1 MARVREFYK
10 GRKKRRNYALIPFIL
25 LLILIGL
32 LLVVFYGLQQYAVI
46 TDEGVEVK
54 LPLMEEEGQT
64 EVDDQGHEVKVFPQV
79 ETELVFDQPDYSH
92 IQASAGRYLNGIK
105 AIFVPAADVTVEKI
119 PEYTQR
125 LNRGNALVLEMKAR
139 DGMLL
144 WASQSDAARGY
155 GLSATPE
162 QDAAVREVIEY
173 IQSYEEKDVYLAAQ
187 ISCCI
192 DALYTSRST
201 GVALRTEGGMN
212 YTDDRGTWLDP
223 YNADVRHY
231 AAQLA
236 QELYDM
242 GFDEVI
248 LADVEHPIPP
258 APQEGQTAISFM
270 YSREMSTTPSPVT
283 AVCGFA
289 VSVANELADR
299 EGALSIYV
307 NKAEALVRA
316 NEQNGQDA
324 VLFLKLYDRVYYPT
338 DTYTYSNFNVADV
351 EPNVT
356 IGDVHVR
363 FVPVLTNYLFTESND
378 NASWVLIDQP
388 EEEPE
393 E

>member
-1 MARVREFYK
+1 MARIREFYK
-10 GRKKRRNYALIPFIL
+10 GRKKRRNYALIPFIIL
-25 LLILIGL
+25 LGLIVL

-46 TDEGVEVK
+46 TDAGVEVQ
-54 LPLMEEEGQT
+54 LPLLEGEDQT
-64 EVDDQGHEVKVFPQV
+64 AVDSQGNEVKVFPRV
-79 ETELVFDQPDYSH
+79 ETELIFDQPDYSR
-92 IQASAGRYLNGIK
+92 IQATAGRYMTGIK
-105 AIFVPAADVTVEKI
+105 AIFVPAADITSEKM

-125 LNRGNALVLEMKAR
+125 LNRGNALVLEMKPR
-139 DGMLL
+139 DGTLL

-155 GLSATPE
+155 GLSATAE

-192 DALYTSRST
+192 DALYPSRST
-201 GVALRTEGGMN
+201 SVALRTEGGLN
-212 YTDDRGTWLDP
+212 YTDEKGTWLDP

-236 QELYDM
+236 RELFDM

-248 LADVEHPIPP
+248 LADVEHPVPP
-258 APQEGQTAISFM
+258 APQEGQEAVRFM

-299 EGALSIYV
+299 EGVLSIYV
-307 NKAEALVRA
+307 NKAEALVKA

-324 VLFLKLYDRVYYPT
+324 VLFLKLFDRVYYPT
-338 DTYTYSNFNVADV
+338 DTYTYTNYNVADV
-351 EPNVT
+351 EPNVS

-388 EEEPE
+388 AEPE